1 VTDSRRANWLLG
13 PTVLLAAVAL
23 FFATC
28 EPYDTEYHTG
38 YTGAAKRNHY
48 LAAQMLLARMGMPA
62 ESFADVGV
70 LAKLPDVG
78 ATLVIPTERRALDA
92 DTSARLLD
100 WVESG
105 GQLVVVSWSIW
116 GDPKRTPDPILDALG
131 VHQFQNSDDDDGD
144 DVAKPTAD
152 DGPDQLDDPDAGGSD
167 DPDDSD
173 DDEPPVAE
181 ADFPDRDTPL
191 EVRFDPNFRF
201 EVDDATESSI
211 LLEIGDDDGSHW
223 LTLRHGKGLVT
234 ALSDDYFM
242 TQPQIGDLDHAEL
255 VYRMSRLG
263 GHRGPVW
270 FIYGDARPSALSL
283 VWRYGWMVAVSGA
296 ALLALWLWSV
306 SRRFG
311 PLADDPPTARR
322 ELMEHVR
329 AVGRLEW
336 RAGAGHDLLAAARD
350 ALFVRMRERHP
361 GLDLLDP
368 ADQARALEKMS
379 GLPRS
384 RVAEALSYATE
395 TDSGRFAAKIAI
407 LEKLRRSL

>member
-1 VTDSRRANWLLG
+1 MSDSSQRRGFLTGLAIVLG
-13 PTVLLAAVAL
+13 AVGL

-38 YTGAAKRNHY
+38 YSGEAARNHY
-48 LAAQMLLARMGMPA
+48 LAAEKLLDRMGMPA

-70 LAKLPDVG
+70 LARLPDES
-78 ATLVIPTERRALDA
+78 ATVVIPTERRALDPEI
-92 DTSARLLD
+92 SERLLE
-100 WVESG
+100 WAERG
-105 GQLVVVSWSIW
+105 GHLVVVSWSIW
-116 GDPKRTPDPILDALG
+116 DDPKRTPDPILDAVG
-131 VHQFQNSDDDDGD
+131 VHQFQNKDDDEAAP
-144 DVAKPTAD
+144 AKPTAD
-152 DGPDQLDDPDAGGSD
+152 EPEAEPETPPDGDSGDPG
-167 DPDDSD
+167 DSD
-173 DDEPPVAE
+173 DDEEVYAE
-181 ADFPDRDTPL
+181 ADFPDRDEPL
-191 EVRFDPNFRF
+191 EVRFDPNFRLD
-201 EVDDATESSI
+201 VDEATESQI

-270 FIYGDARPSALSL
+270 FVFGDARPSALAL
-283 VWRYGWMVAVSGA
+283 VWRYGWMVATSA
-296 ALLALWLWSV
+296 AVLLALWLWGA

-311 PLADDPPTARR
+311 PLADDTVTPRR

-336 RAGAGHDLLAAARD
+336 RAGAGRELLSAARD

-361 GLDLLDP
+361 GFDGLDP
-368 ADQARALEKMS
+368 AEQARALETLS
-379 GLPRS
+379 GVPRS
-384 RVAEALSYATE
+384 RVADALRYAPE
-395 TDSGRFAAKIAI
+395 TDSGRFAAKVAI